1 MKKMIGDN
9 ISLLLETFQ
18 ELTRRGDQAK
28 LILETRNG
36 EQFGTLTMKIHPS
49 KIAEPG
55 TRSRTSMRNS
65 PSNVRRDQRRL
76 REFLQRKSVQESHG
90 SATAAS
96 TPVGKP
102 GLASSSQ
109 ENQAYTETSVNLE
122 TVENKPDS
130 DMKSG
135 GLDQKPNNEIER
147 DQATNITDEPIMSQ
161 EYFEGSLSKWTE
173 KINLELSKM
182 NLALAP
188 FNKNEET
195 KDMNGE
201 QYDDEKDDNI
211 DAAKIWAKQQKQ
223 SLAK

>member
-1 MKKMIGDN
+1 
-9 ISLLLETFQ
+9 
-18 ELTRRGDQAK
+18 
-28 LILETRNG
+28 
-36 EQFGTLTMKIHPS
+36 
-49 KIAEPG
+49 
-55 TRSRTSMRNS
+55 
-65 PSNVRRDQRRL
+65 
-76 REFLQRKSVQESHG
+76 
-90 SATAAS
+90 
-96 TPVGKP
+96 
-102 GLASSSQ
+102 
-109 ENQAYTETSVNLE
+109 
-122 TVENKPDS
+122 
-130 DMKSG
+130 MKSG